1 MPPGTAADPS
11 VIQVATQAAEE
22 LADLFAAQIKLAHLE
37 LSLDLRLALKRVA
50 RIALFIPPLVV
61 GYAFAMAAL
70 SSFLA
75 TYCGRLAAL
84 GSIAGLQLA
93 IAGIGLQRTVSALRR
108 TPILE
113 RTSADVTGSVQR
125 TMAALSDR
133 TRSSDVRI
141 A

>member
-1 MPPGTAADPS
+1 M
-11 VIQVATQAAEE
+11 VQVATDTVED

-75 TYCGRLAAL
+75 THWGRLAAV
-84 GSIAGLQLA
+84 GSVAGLQLA
-93 IAGIGLQRTVSALRR
+93 VGGIGLQRTVSALRR
-108 TPILE
+108 TSILE

-133 TRSSDVRI
+133 TRSSNVRI

>member
-1 MPPGTAADPS
+1 M
-11 VIQVATQAAEE
+11 IQVATEAAEQ
-22 LADLFAAQIKLAHLE
+22 LADLLAAQIKLAHLE

-93 IAGIGLQRTVSALRR
+93 SPGSASSGPCPRFVERR
-108 TPILE
+108 FWSEP
-113 RTSADVTGSVQR
+113 
-125 TMAALSDR
+125 AL
-133 TRSSDVRI
+133 T
-141 A
+141 

>member
-1 MPPGTAADPS
+1 
-11 VIQVATQAAEE
+11 VVQVATDTAEG
-22 LADLFAAQIKLAHLE
+22 LADLLAAQIKLAHLE

-50 RIALFIPPLVV
+50 RIALFIPPLIV
-61 GYAFAMAAL
+61 GYGFAMAAL

-75 TYCGRLAAL
+75 SYWGRLAAL
-84 GSIAGLQLA
+84 GSVAGLQIA
-93 IAGIGLQRTVSALRR
+93 VAGIGLQRTLSALRR

-113 RTSADVTGSVQR
+113 RTSADLTGGVQR

>member
-1 MPPGTAADPS
+1 
-11 VIQVATQAAEE
+11 VVQVATDTAEE

-75 TYCGRLAAL
+75 AYCGRLAAL
-84 GSIAGLQLA
+84 AAIAGLQLA
-93 IAGIGLQRTVSALRR
+93 IAGIGLQRTLSALRR

>member
-1 MPPGTAADPS
+1 M
-11 VIQVATQAAEE
+11 ATDTAEE

-70 SSFLA
+70 VSFLA
-75 TYCGRLAAL
+75 TYCGRFAAL
-84 GSIAGLQLA
+84 GSVAGLQIA
-93 IAGIGLQRTVSALRR
+93 VAGIGLQRTVSALRR

>member
-1 MPPGTAADPS
+1 M
-11 VIQVATQAAEE
+11 VQVATETAED

-50 RIALFIPPLVV
+50 RIALFLPPLVV

-70 SSFLA
+70 SSLLA
-75 TYCGRLAAL
+75 IHWGRLAAL
-84 GSIAGLQLA
+84 GAIAGLQLA
-93 IAGIGLQRTVSALRR
+93 VAGIGLQRTVSALRR

>member
-1 MPPGTAADPS
+1 
-11 VIQVATQAAEE
+11 VVQVATDTAEE

-84 GSIAGLQLA
+84 GAVATLQVA
-93 IAGIGLQRTVSALRR
+93 VAGIGLRRTVSALRR

-113 RTSADVTGSVQR
+113 RTGADVTGTLER
-125 TMAALSDR
+125 TRAALSDR
-133 TRSSDVRI
+133 TRSSNARI

>member
-1 MPPGTAADPS
+1 M
-11 VIQVATQAAEE
+11 VQVATDTVEE
-22 LADLFAAQIKLAHLE
+22 LTDLFAAQIKLAHLE

-70 SSFLA
+70 CSFL
-75 TYCGRLAAL
+75 TIYWGRLAAL
-84 GSIAGLQLA
+84 GSVAILQIAV
-93 IAGIGLQRTVSALRR
+93 AGIGLQRTVSALRR

-133 TRSSDVRI
+133 TRSPDVRT

>member
-1 MPPGTAADPS
+1 M
-11 VIQVATQAAEE
+11 VQVATDTAGE
-22 LADLFAAQIKLAHLE
+22 LAELFAAQIKLAHLE

-75 TYCGRLAAL
+75 TYCGRIAAL
-84 GSIAGLQLA
+84 GAVATLQIA
-93 IAGIGLQRTVSALRR
+93 IAGIGLRRTVSALRR

-113 RTSADVTGSVQR
+113 RTGADLTGTVQR
-125 TMAALSDR
+125 TRAALSDR
-133 TRSSDVRI
+133 TRSSDARI
-141 A
+141 T

>member
-1 MPPGTAADPS
+1 
-11 VIQVATQAAEE
+11 VVQAVTDTAEE
-22 LADLFAAQIKLAHLE
+22 LADLLAAQIKLAHLE
-37 LSLDLRLALKRVA
+37 LSVDLRLALKRA
-50 RIALFIPPLVV
+50 TRIALFIPPLVV

-70 SSFLA
+70 TSFLA

-84 GSIAGLQLA
+84 GSIAALQLA
-93 IAGIGLQRTVSALRR
+93 IAGIGLQRTLSALRR

-113 RTSADVTGSVQR
+113 RTGAEVSGSVQR

-133 TRSSDVRI
+133 TRSSNARI

>member
-1 MPPGTAADPS
+1 M
-11 VIQVATQAAEE
+11 VQVATETAEE

-37 LSLDLRLALKRVA
+37 LSLDLRMALRRVA

-84 GSIAGLQLA
+84 GSVATLQLA
-93 IAGIGLQRTVSALRR
+93 VACIGLQRTLSALRR
-108 TPILE
+108 TPVLE
-113 RTSADVTGSVQR
+113 RTGADVSGTVQR

-133 TRSSDVRI
+133 TRSSNARI

>member
-1 MPPGTAADPS
+1 M
-11 VIQVATQAAEE
+11 VQVATDTAEE

-84 GSIAGLQLA
+84 GAVATLQVA
-93 IAGIGLQRTVSALRR
+93 VAGIGLRRTVSALRR

-113 RTSADVTGSVQR
+113 RTGADVTGTLER
-125 TMAALSDR
+125 TRAALSDR
-133 TRSSDVRI
+133 TRSSNARI